1 MDQLKTSVTEI
12 LEKSRVPQVEI
23 DQYVAQFDTQ
33 EFYQQ
38 LHSRSVQGE
47 EAILEYLDSLKT
59 GVDFSSFESSELK
72 TVLAE
77 GFSQTS
83 RFTQNQ
89 LRALERILKGTLT
102 RCDEDHL
109 SRYRNLTWCAQG
121 GVLLPGVF
129 KSEPKN
135 KRYRS
140 SILIEHEGYRYVV
153 DTGPEF
159 AFR

>member
-1 MDQLKTSVTEI
+1 MGKRTVIGSSLSAVILAALLYFIVYFFVPTIADPFFGISYQGKRDVDQLKTSVTEI
-12 LEKSRVPQVEI
+12 LEKARVPQVEI

-89 LRALERILKGTLT
+89 LRALERLLKGTL
-102 RCDEDHL
+102 DSL
-109 SRYRNLTWCAQG
+109 
-121 GVLLPGVF
+121 
-129 KSEPKN
+129 
-135 KRYRS
+135 
-140 SILIEHEGYRYVV
+140 
-153 DTGPEF
+153 
-159 AFR
+159 